1 MCDAKIGFKKTFE
14 EENTGYQVIPRSPN
28 SQFS

>member
-1 MCDAKIGFKKTFE
+1 MAKIGFKKSFE
-14 EENTGYQVIPRSPN
+14 EENTGYQVSATSLK